1 MVKNPT
7 EKKTKLYSRS
17 KLFDF
22 IKRGCTGERLDYFCA
37 RMKTL
42 LRICLTLMVL
52 TVPLVSITQVE
63 SAIELMADTA
73 SWQHW
78 PPNIGGTSEE
88 DEEDE
93 TTLFYESPID
103 LGLWTAKDSAM
114 YIPAYEMYDH
124 FDTRGLF
131 HHQLEVKDIFVFND
145 SVHFILSR
153 EQCDFTYP
161 FLGELTS
168 PYGPRWG
175 RMHYGLDIDLET
187 GDEVAAAFEG
197 MVRISQYHS
206 SYGNVV
212 VVRHNNGLETLYAH
226 LSQRKVKPG
235 DYVQSGQVIG
245 LGGNTGRSYGA
256 HLHFEVRYMGQAIDP
271 NYIVDPA
278 KKCLR
283 DWEFVLT
290 ERNFK
295 SAQETIEFAKAL
307 EARSGKKTYYTVKSG
322 DTLSA
327 IARKKGTSIGTL
339 CKLNKIRPSSRLR
352 AGQRLRVK

>member
-1 MVKNPT
+1 
-7 EKKTKLYSRS
+7 
-17 KLFDF
+17 
-22 IKRGCTGERLDYFCA
+22 
-37 RMKTL
+37 MKTS
-42 LRICLTLMVL
+42 LRKYLTLMVL
-52 TVPLVSITQVE
+52 ALPWAAQAQLE

-73 SWQHW
+73 SWQNW
-78 PPNIGGTSEE
+78 PPNIGGASEE

-93 TTLFYESPID
+93 TTLFYETPLD

-114 YIPAYEMYDH
+114 YIPAYERYEH

-131 HHQLEVKDIFVFND
+131 HHQQDVKQIFSAGD
-145 SVHFILSR
+145 SISFVLCR

-161 FLGELTS
+161 YQGELTS
-168 PYGPRWG
+168 PFGPRWG

-187 GDEVAAAFEG
+187 GDEVATAFEG

-235 DYVQSGQVIG
+235 DYVQSGQLIG

-271 NYIVDPA
+271 NYLVDPG
-278 KKCLR
+278 KKSLR

-290 ERNFK
+290 QRNFK
-295 SAQETIEFAKAL
+295 TALETIEYTRAL
-307 EARSGKKTYYTVKSG
+307 EARSGKKTYYTVRSG

-327 IARKKGTSIGTL
+327 IARKKGTTIGTL